1 MGVSITKKAHTVQ
14 LLVRTNIPELNE
26 CNDAGDVHQ
35 LWADTNFTDVEVARD
50 AWPLETYRVVEVIE

>member
-1 MGVSITKKAHTVQ
+1 MSDVKKARIVQ

-26 CNDAGDVHQ
+26 CDDTGEVCQ